1 MTNDP
6 NSTQSSDRTQQTTP
20 ESKNPQVSQSS
31 SGPAGRNLVSQC
43 GLGVS
48 PSGATGES
56 TAVLGSPQVEQVAN
70 PKGEP
75 FRVENASSNGSE
87 TGEILKTGS
96 GEAVAINLRSEKK
109 KNHTTLVQ
117 SNPSNSEENLLQL
130 AQFKINL
137 GIVILFS
144 ITLMILGLAI
154 DNIWMGFMGALL
166 TLAVSLRIILPNWGK
181 VWVQLIPETW
191 RAIVVSCLGLIAG
204 SVGLLMLSGANQE
217 PGSRNIQI
225 NWDAIGAVGEVVG
238 ALGQILIAIVAVYVA
253 WRQYVISKELTIQQN
268 RITQQQTIDAYFQG
282 VSDLAL
288 SDEGLLE
295 DWPQERAIAEGRTA
309 SILSSVDSE
318 GKAKII
324 RFLSQSKL
332 LTPLMRDRHLGR
344 PILDGD
350 GGYAEDRAHGV
361 RVIYLGV
368 MLAGANLE
376 GTDLRWTELS
386 EANLIRA
393 NLTKCELVKANLSRT
408 ILYEANLSDADLM
421 ASRFFYGKAEIA
433 SPRSRTE
440 PPNYQTGEYTGAAIE
455 NADFSNVQRLSEA
468 QRYYCCAWGGS
479 KTRET
484 IPGGCKGIPNKL
496 GR

>member
-1 MTNDP
+1 MSSDP
-6 NSTQSSDRTQQTTP
+6 NSTQSSFTASATP
-20 ESKNPQVSQSS
+20 ERNNPQVRQSTGDDKS
-31 SGPAGRNLVSQC
+31 RNDS
-43 GLGVS
+43 
-48 PSGATGES
+48 EY
-56 TAVLGSPQVEQVAN
+56 
-70 PKGEP
+70 
-75 FRVENASSNGSE
+75 ASSNGA
-87 TGEILKTGS
+87 EIGGKLKADS
-96 GEAVAINLRSEKK
+96 GETVVRDKQTLMAVNLPSEKENK
-109 KNHTTLVQ
+109 DKTLVQ
-117 SNPSNSEENLLQL
+117 SKPSNSQVNILQL
-130 AQFKINL
+130 GQLKINP
-137 GIVILFS
+137 GIAILFS
-144 ITLMILGLAI
+144 IVLMILGLGI
-154 DNIWMGFMGALL
+154 DNVWMGFTGALL
-166 TLAVSLRIILPNWGK
+166 TLAVSLGIILPNWGK
-181 VWVQLIPETW
+181 VWVQLVPEAW

-204 SVGLLMLSGANQE
+204 SVGLLMLSGANQQ

-225 NWDAIGAVGEVVG
+225 NWDAIGAVGDVVG
-238 ALGQILIAIVAVYVA
+238 ALGQILIAIIAVYVA

-368 MLAGANLE
+368 MLAGANLA

-386 EANLIRA
+386 EANLVRA
-393 NLTKCELVKANLSRT
+393 NLNKCDLVKANLART

-421 ASRFFYGKAEIA
+421 ATRLFYGKAETA

-440 PPNYQTGEYTGAAIE
+440 PPNYKTGEYTGAVIE
-455 NADFSNVQRLSEA
+455 NADFSNVQRLSDA
-468 QRYYCCAWGGS
+468 QRYYCCAWGGL

-484 IPGGCKGIPNKL
+484 IPGGCEEIPNKL